1 MSSFELQA
9 QKAYKTGIKW
19 LTGVFILIGL
29 SVGGFWGYE
38 RVKNRPPAAISA
50 RLVSVELGKVENKIS
65 EGGTLELG
73 GQRTIKSPEEG
84 AVDQILIERG
94 DRITINQEL
103 IILRN
108 PERETI
114 LNRKQLEI
122 QRQELQVERNR
133 QKIEEAEAIL
143 ASAQAEYE
151 RDIQKYQQELDSK
164 KAEQQLKIEKLK
176 AQVERN
182 RQKVE
187 EAENDLKAEEAELE
201 NLNKL
206 LERGFVAQQEI
217 SEQERTVRTRK
228 ATLRDAQL
236 ELKNAIIE
244 VETAQ
249 VQLIYPQRTIDD
261 RIFEAEVG
269 LRQAQSEFRQS
280 QSELERLKLEY
291 QKEALTLENN
301 SITAPINGVVLEI
314 HIKPGDGVNRSDD
327 LITLGDPNQELV
339 LLNLSTLNAAQVKPN
354 QFARISVI
362 GPNSQVFTGRVQSIG
377 LQASGEK
384 SGNNQNSAQATVP
397 AIIKLDQPTGTLIP
411 GSPVSVEIVLE
422 ERKNVVVL
430 STELIQ
436 REGNSPYVW
445 ILDSQEKAQKQPITL
460 GLEGLIQVEI
470 KSGLNSGDFVIS
482 PPPEVLL
489 EAGTPIIDEESQ
501 TLE

>member
-1 MSSFELQA
+1 MSSLELQA

-19 LTGVFILIGL
+19 LAGAFILIGI
-29 SVGGFWGYE
+29 SVGGLWSYE
-38 RVKNRPPAAISA
+38 RFKNRPPAAIA
-50 RLVSVELGKVENKIS
+50 APLVLVELGNVENKMS

-84 AVDQILIERG
+84 AVDQILIKRG

-114 LNRKQLEI
+114 LNRKQLDIQKQEI
-122 QRQELQVERNR
+122 SVERNR
-133 QKIEEAEAIL
+133 QKIEEAEEVL
-143 ASAQAEYE
+143 ASAIAEYE
-151 RDIQKYQQELDSK
+151 RDVQKYQQELKSK
-164 KAEQQLKIEKLK
+164 QAEQQLNIEKLK

-187 EAENDLKAEEAELE
+187 EAENNLKAEETELE

-206 LERGFVAQQEI
+206 LARGFVAQNEI
-217 SEQERTVRTRK
+217 SQQERTVRELK
-228 ATLRDAQL
+228 ATLRDTKL
-236 ELKNAIIE
+236 NLKNSKLE

-249 VQLIYPQRTIDD
+249 VQLIYPQRTVDD
-261 RIFEAEVG
+261 NIFRAEVD
-269 LRQAQSEFRQS
+269 LRQAQSEYRQS

-301 SITAPINGVVLEI
+301 SITAPISGRVLEI
-314 HIKPGDGVNRSDD
+314 HIQPGDGVNRSDE

-339 LLNLSTLNAAQVKPN
+339 HLNLSTLNAAKVKPN
-354 QFARISVI
+354 QLARISVI

-377 LQASGEK
+377 LQASSEN
-384 SGNNQNSAQATVP
+384 SGNNQNSSQATVP
-397 AIIKLDQPTGTLIP
+397 AIIKLDQPTGSLIP
-411 GSPVSVEIVLE
+411 GSPVSVEVVLE
-422 ERKNVVVL
+422 ERNNVVVL

-445 ILDSQEKAQKQPITL
+445 ILDSEEKAQKQPITL
-460 GLEGLIQVEI
+460 GLEGLIKVEI
-470 KSGLNSGDFVIS
+470 KSGLKSGDRVIS
-482 PPPEVLL
+482 PPPDTTL
-489 EAGTPIIDEESQ
+489 EPGTPILEQESDIP
-501 TLE
+501 E